1 MAILR
6 LEGMRETL
14 AVLVPYH
21 RVLARSA
28 RPSGAATSARIHVH
42 RHGAYDNVHVSRIAS
57 IVVGRAAR
65 APTFVKTATIIIMKP
80 YHVDA
85 CTAGATH
92 AN

>member
-28 RPSGAATSARIHVH
+28 RPSGAATSARIHAW
-42 RHGAYDNVHVSRIAS
+42 HGAYDNVHVSRIAS

-85 CTAGATH
+85 CTGGATH